1 MPGRKNYLLLKD
13 REHLVMTKNVDEVAR
28 PVAAWLKEI
37 MQ

>member
-13 REHLVMTKNVDEVAR
+13 REHLVMTNNVHEVVP